1 MRRDGLLGLQ
11 TFLFVVLV
19 ANTSDASISVSIQP
33 SASDASISVSIQ
45 QALPISVSFP
55 ISIAFLEPLAPSVS
69 GGLRAS
75 AGPMCWGSA
84 DN

>member
-1 MRRDGLLGLQ
+1 VQSQVRRDGLLVLQ

-19 ANTSDASISVSIQP
+19 ANT
-33 SASDASISVSIQ
+33 SDASISVSIQ

-55 ISIAFLEPLAPSVS
+55 ISIAFPEPLAPSVS
-69 GGLRAS
+69 ISRTFIA
-75 AGPMCWGSA
+75 AAGSA